1 MQLLKE
7 NSGLFEPD
15 VFPHKRGSC
24 DSICPANFLSVA
36 PLLSFRRKEASCIMT
51 VNQGN
56 LCQPVTAFQI
66 NMNHIKSLFVS
77 LNECKHRN

>member
-24 DSICPANFLSVA
+24 DSMCPANFALCSSVIE
-36 PLLSFRRKEASCIMT
+36 PLEIQRKEASC
-51 VNQGN
+51 ND
-56 LCQPVTAFQI
+56 
-66 NMNHIKSLFVS
+66 S
-77 LNECKHRN
+77 